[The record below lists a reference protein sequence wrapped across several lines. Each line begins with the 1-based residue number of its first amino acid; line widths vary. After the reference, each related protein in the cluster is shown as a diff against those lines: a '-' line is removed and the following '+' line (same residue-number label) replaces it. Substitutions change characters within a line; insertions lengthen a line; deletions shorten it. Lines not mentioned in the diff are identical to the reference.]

1 MEAAI
6 AITDDCISETDL
18 TAADSRYMLAKINLR
33 EGDLE
38 GALKFMQQA
47 LEIRQNIYGFHH
59 LAVIEIIEDLSLVL
73 LRSKEEKG
81 KQSVLSEMLS
91 QDDLGDGTVSTPPRR
106 REGSCSS
113 MGGGGSEESHNAKS
127 ELLQPSS
134 GEAGS
139 SRRSSKEL
147 QHGTAPTENDESD
160 EEDAS
165 VCALLQRRM
174 ARQLDLT
181 GSR

>member
-81 KQSVLSEMLS
+81 KQSVLS

-147 QHGTAPTENDESD
+147 QHGSAPTENDESD

-165 VCALLQRRM
+165 VCAVL
-174 ARQLDLT
+174 
-181 GSR
+181 